1 MRSGSNPSNASRKRA
16 RLLRMTRHERP
27 AWKPSSTSLANSSR
41 SPCSGTPH
49 SSSWQASINGAASS
63 PVQQRRF
70 MAPEFCTDVPRPAS
84 IRAMR
89 FLQVSEREGRYVA
102 SLAEAAP
109 PVPRDGEVLVRV
121 AASGVNRAD
130 LLQIAGRYPPPAG
143 EPDIIGLE
151 LSGTSDAV
159 GAAVCALVTGGGHA
173 EYVAAPAG
181 QASPVPTRSDLVTAA
196 GIPEAFLTAFV
207 NLVMEAGLGRGETL
221 LVHAGASG
229 VGLAAIQLGKLLG
242 ARVAATTRT
251 SEKVVALTRAGADL
265 VIDTG
270 RHDFAEQIEERWGR
284 DAVDVVLD
292 PIGAPSLA
300 GDMRVLAT
308 GGRGRVV
315 CISTMGGARAELDL
329 ALVMRKRARLLG
341 STLRARSRAEKGAI
355 VARFAREVL
364 PGFAS
369 GDLAVPVDSV
379 FPVDRAAEAF
389 QRMRE
394 NRNVGKILIAWPR
407 D

>member
-1 MRSGSNPSNASRKRA
+1 MR
-16 RLLRMTRHERP
+16 
-27 AWKPSSTSLANSSR
+27 
-41 SPCSGTPH
+41 
-49 SSSWQASINGAASS
+49 
-63 PVQQRRF
+63 V
-70 MAPEFCTDVPRPAS
+70 
-84 IRAMR
+84 
-89 FLQVSEREGRYVA
+89 LQVSEREGRYGA
-102 SLAEAAP
+102 SPAEAARP
-109 PVPRDGEVLVRV
+109 APRDGEVLVRV

-130 LLQIAGRYPPPAG
+130 LLQIVGRYPPPAG
-143 EPDIIGLE
+143 EPDIIGLDV
-151 LSGTSDAV
+151 SGTRDAT
-159 GAAVCALVTGGGHA
+159 GEGGG
-173 EYVAAPAG
+173 APVG
-181 QASPVPTRSDLVTAA
+181 QVFPAPTRSDLVTAA

-369 GDLAVPVDSV
+369 GELAVPVDSV